1 MLIIGERIN
10 ATRKRISE
18 AVRNADSDFIREEAR
33 KQVSAGAH
41 MLDVNGGIPGREA
54 ELLSW
59 LVHVVQEVTDVP
71 LCLDSADG
79 EALRRALPLCRKQ
92 AMINSITDEP
102 RRLES
107 LLPLAREYRARVI
120 ALCMSESGPPS
131 GLEDRIDTASRLVD
145 RITAAGVPIDDIYVD
160 ACVFPLGTGTGHG
173 PALLEAI
180 ARIRE
185 RHPGVHASCGV
196 SNVSFGLPVR
206 RLLNE
211 VFLVMLI
218 ARGLDAAIIDP
229 CQEGLVA
236 RIAAA
241 EALSGRDEHCQ
252 HYLQAYRRGILEP
265 PHAAGPPDA

>member
-10 ATRKRISE
+10 ATRKRIGE
-18 AVRNADSDFIREEAR
+18 AVQNGNADLIRAEAQM
-33 KQVSAGAH
+33 QVADGAH

-59 LVHVVQEVTDVP
+59 LVNVVQEVTDVP
-71 LCLDSADG
+71 LCLDSADA
-79 EALRRALPLCRKQ
+79 EALRQALPLCRKQ
-92 AMINSITDEP
+92 PMINSITDEP
-102 RRLES
+102 RRLEA

-131 GLEDRIDTASRLVD
+131 GLEDRIDTASRLID
-145 RITAAGVPIDDIYVD
+145 RLTKAGIPIDDIYVD
-160 ACVFPLGTGTGHG
+160 ACVFPLSTGTDNG
-173 PALLEAI
+173 PVLLEAI

-185 RHPGVHASCGV
+185 RHHGVHTSCGV

-206 RLLNE
+206 KLLNE
-211 VFLVMLI
+211 AFLVMLI

-229 CQEGLVA
+229 CQEGIVA

-241 EALSGRDEHCQ
+241 EALAGRDEFCQ
-252 HYLQAYRRGILEP
+252 RYLQAYRRGILESP
-265 PHAAGPPDA
+265 GPTGP